1 MEAHVSSD
9 ILGRWQSNGSALAP
23 IRKLT
28 FLTGHARSGTTLLEQ
43 VLDSHPDIISAEETS
58 VFLEDVFAP
67 LKRSAPADA
76 YMLQILEPAQNKM
89 LETLRA
95 AYFHSMELNIGQTI
109 ANRMLVDK
117 NPGLLY
123 LIPAFIRVFPETK
136 FIFALRDPR
145 DVVLSCFMQAQS
157 LNPVTASFLS
167 LEGTVMDY
175 ADLMHI
181 WLTLKPMMAGQFLEV
196 RYENM
201 VENLESV
208 ARNTL
213 DFLNVPWDAKV
224 LGFDEHARQKMVIS
238 PTYADVTQKIYKR
251 AQGRW
256 RNYQKYLEPHLTKL
270 EPFVKAFGYG

>member
-1 MEAHVSSD
+1 
-9 ILGRWQSNGSALAP
+9 
-23 IRKLT
+23 
-28 FLTGHARSGTTLLEQ
+28 
-43 VLDSHPDIISAEETS
+43 
-58 VFLEDVFAP
+58 
-67 LKRSAPADA
+67 
-76 YMLQILEPAQNKM
+76 
-89 LETLRA
+89 
-95 AYFHSMELNIGQTI
+95 
-109 ANRMLVDK
+109 
-117 NPGLLY
+117 
-123 LIPAFIRVFPETK
+123 
-136 FIFALRDPR
+136 
-145 DVVLSCFMQAQS
+145 
-157 LNPVTASFLS
+157 
-167 LEGTVMDY
+167 MDY